1 MKLDRN
7 ISGDGRGKYG
17 IVRTRKLAEIDRVHS
32 PQGASEIDHAINV
45 LEAAGILDWGTT
57 QDTEFFVILLK
68 DRNAS
73 AALYGYAGAAQL
85 DGDRE
90 LAADVSALAVRAGI
104 NHPNCKRPD

>member
-17 IVRTRKLAEIDRVHS
+17 IIRTRKLAEIDRVNS
-32 PQGASEIDHAINV
+32 PQGASEIDHAITV
-45 LEAAGILDWGTT
+45 LETAGLLDWGLTESS
-57 QDTEFFVILLK
+57 EFFVVLLK
-68 DRNAS
+68 DQYAS
-73 AALYGYAGAAQL
+73 AALYGYAGAASL

-90 LAADVSALAVRAGI
+90 LAADVSALAVRAGR